1 MKLPLL
7 LVLGCVAIAISYNQ
21 RMLDPLTALIAREML
36 VDPAMVVLLSPA
48 FSLPYAMAQP
58 ILGPL
63 SDSIGK
69 TVVILA
75 CAGAALVATAVS
87 YFVTDFNTL
96 FALRMLTGVAA
107 GGVLPV
113 TMAMI
118 ADRTPPD
125 KRQVALSRYMIT
137 MILAQLFTSPLS
149 AAIAQQF
156 NWHASMLVAVVL
168 GIFGIG
174 LMAWQIKPNP
184 AAVRQPFSPRRV
196 LDIYRTIVAIPK
208 ARICYAA
215 VMAEGLLVF
224 GFTPHVALYLEDRH
238 FGAVSEAGF
247 VLGGMGIGGLLYGL
261 TVSGIVRRFTLRT
274 TMNAGALMVA
284 AGLMLTALATGW
296 AVVAVAYA
304 FIGFGFYMLHSG
316 IQTQVTEVYPP
327 ARGSVVS
334 LHACSMFLGISTGP
348 MLVGALAARIGYR
361 PVLIG
366 LSLAMAGIF
375 LLVTARLERLKA

>member
-7 LVLGCVAIAISYNQ
+7 LVLGCVASAISYNQ

-36 VDPAMVVLLSPA
+36 VDPGLVVLLSPA

-58 ILGPL
+58 VLGPL

-75 CAGAALVATAVS
+75 CAGVALLATAVS

-96 FALRMLTGVAA
+96 FALRILTGVAA

-113 TMAMI
+113 TMAMV

-137 MILAQLFTSPLS
+137 MILAQLFTSPVS
-149 AAIAQQF
+149 AAIAQRYS
-156 NWHASMLVAVVL
+156 WHASLLVAVAL
-168 GIFGIG
+168 GIFGIS

-184 AAVRQPFSPRRV
+184 DAVRLPFSASRV
-196 LDIYRTIVAIPK
+196 VSLYRTILAIPK

-238 FGAVSEAGF
+238 FGSVSEAGY
-247 VLGGMGIGGLLYGL
+247 VLGGMGIGGLLYGII
-261 TVSGIVRRFTLRT
+261 VSSIVRRFTLRT

-284 AGLMLTALATGW
+284 SGLMVTALAGGW
-296 AVVAVAYA
+296 GLVAVAYA

-348 MLVGALAARIGYR
+348 MLVAGLAARVGYR

-366 LSLAMAGIF
+366 FSILMAAVF
-375 LLVTARLERLKA
+375 LLVTVRLERLKA